1 MPSGETCNMD
11 ITNVFWIVF
20 VFTKIYLFSQFSEIK
35 LVKIYIT
42 FKKKDLYKGFK
53 KFYIIS
59 ISATAL

>member
-42 FKKKDLYKGFK
+42 FKKKDLYKGTDTK
-53 KFYIIS
+53 
-59 ISATAL
+59 